1 MRFLAHV
8 VMLLVGGLLL
18 GAVGMADASP
28 GEVVAGVVGFVLLT
42 LSTSLRAFEAGAR
55 GGRR

>member
-8 VMLLVGGLLL
+8 VMLFVGGVLL

-28 GEVVAGVVGFVLLT
+28 GEFVAGIVGVELLI